1 MTPRTRT
8 NIEILALIVG
18 VCTALGGMFVY
29 SASIIS
35 DNNVTKNRVDT
46 IEKKLE
52 RIENKIDML
61 VEGTLAK
68 KGK

>member
-1 MTPRTRT
+1 MTPRTRS

-18 VCTALGGMFVY
+18 VCTALGGVFVY
-29 SASIIS
+29 SSSIIS
-35 DNNVTKNRVDT
+35 DSNVTKSRVDN

-61 VEGTLAK
+61 VEGTVSK